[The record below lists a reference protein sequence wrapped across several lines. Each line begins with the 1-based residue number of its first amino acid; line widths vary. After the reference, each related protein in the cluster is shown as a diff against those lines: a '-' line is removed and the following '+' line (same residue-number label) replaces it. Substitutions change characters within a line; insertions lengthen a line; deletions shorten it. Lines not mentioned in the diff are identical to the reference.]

1 MYVCKRLP
9 RIALSAD
16 KHHVP
21 SHQEQAPQC
30 AKSQEVPVRS
40 PSHRDA
46 GFVRRMLFFS
56 HVSHAYTSIMY
67 LYIYVYK
74 FHDIYIYI
82 LLYTSSRFQSVRS
95 ILTSWVS
102 NFHISLLRPTGAVH
116 AALQRVW
123 PEISGQLWEAGGIS
137 EFEYQC
143 STHASS
149 THRWTSLD
157 ISGFAD
163 SSLIPIHITQFI
175 I

>member
-1 MYVCKRLP
+1 MREES
-9 RIALSAD
+9 RGTS
-16 KHHVP
+16 
-21 SHQEQAPQC
+21 S
-30 AKSQEVPVRS
+30 VPVPQRC
-40 PSHRDA
+40 
-46 GFVRRMLFFS
+46 GFCKEDVVLFTCITCVYQYN
-56 HVSHAYTSIMY
+56 VSIYMY
-67 LYIYVYK
+67 ISSM
-74 FHDIYIYI
+74 IYIYI